1 MALIGG
7 DAEVNKKTPKL
18 LSFKFKVQSG
28 FHNSFTF
35 TIINKD
41 FDDPNKQ
48 IDFCTIVISSAGNNL
63 PCIHAYDEA
72 YTRQEL
78 HNDTIGESPSLNVVE
93 E

>member
-18 LSFKFKVQSG
+18 LSYKFNVQSG

-35 TIINKD
+35 TMINKD

-48 IDFCTIVISSAGNNL
+48 IDFCTIAISSAGNNL
-63 PCIHAYDEA
+63 PCIHAYDKD
-72 YTRQEL
+72 YTSQEL